1 MKSFRASV
9 ILVVRGFPAAAYATP
24 TFARPVK
31 SCPFD
36 NASWRS
42 FSRAPRVVAPCKAVA
57 MSALTEVSE
66 VFSAVLALLALTQG
80 AHALAL
86 ASNCYG
92 FPDRHFSPSN
102 YVSRLGLGVDTGMTA
117 PDFTLND
124 LNGASHSLSSFQG
137 KPTLIQFGS
146 WT

>member
-1 MKSFRASV
+1 MK
-9 ILVVRGFPAAAYATP
+9 
-24 TFARPVK
+24 
-31 SCPFD
+31 
-36 NASWRS
+36 
-42 FSRAPRVVAPCKAVA
+42 
-57 MSALTEVSE
+57 

-86 ASNCYG
+86 DSNCYG